1 MAKTVL
7 FGRYRL
13 EEPLGA
19 GGSAQVWRATD
30 RKTGETVAVKRLHPV
45 VFGGEAG
52 RARLVREFRALRDL
66 DEPHVVRVRD
76 LELTDDEGALILDY
90 VAGPSLATRL
100 AREPRLSTAE
110 SVSIALDVAAA
121 LAAAHEAGI
130 VHRDVTPGNIL
141 LDPDDGARLT
151 DFGIALGGGGTAA
164 EPALTATGQLVGT
177 LRFLAPEQLRGAPAT
192 TATDVHALAAVTY
205 EMLAGRPAYEAATP
219 VALAEAQARNVDP
232 IPSVPPALDRAVRQ
246 GLAPDPADR
255 PSDAAA
261 FAAEIEAA
269 MGADRTEP
277 IPIGAP
283 PEATSEIPVLAA
295 GAAAAGAAA
304 AGAAGAGAARAGAP
318 LWEPIASA
326 DDTAIPPP
334 KPATEGPLW
343 APTGGRSAVTA
354 ARPGFRAPIPA
365 ALALGVLIAGITFAA
380 LAQSVGTGAA
390 STPVA
395 SAPVV
400 RTTPA
405 PSPVATPEPQPQ
417 NQGGDAGGNGSGK
430 GKDGDKGKDNG
441 NGKGHD

>member
-30 RKTGETVAVKRLHPV
+30 RRTGETVAVKRLHPV
-45 VFGGEAG
+45 VFADQAG
-52 RARLVREFRALRDL
+52 RERLVREFRALRDL

-76 LELTDDEGALILDY
+76 LELTGDEGALILDY
-90 VAGPSLATRL
+90 VAGPSLAARL
-100 AREPRLSTAE
+100 AGEPRLSTAE

-130 VHRDVTPGNIL
+130 IHRDVTPGNIL

-164 EPALTATGQLVGT
+164 EPGLTATGQLVGT

-192 TATDVHALAAVTY
+192 TASDVHALAAVTY

-219 VALAEAQARNVDP
+219 VALAEAQARDVDP
-232 IPSVPPALDRAVRQ
+232 IPSIPPALDRAVRQ

-255 PSDAAA
+255 PPDAAA

-269 MGADRTEP
+269 MAADRTEP
-277 IPIGAP
+277 IPIDAPETGGA
-283 PEATSEIPVLAA
+283 
-295 GAAAAGAAA
+295 
-304 AGAAGAGAARAGAP
+304 
-318 LWEPIASA
+318 
-326 DDTAIPPP
+326 
-334 KPATEGPLW
+334 LW
-343 APTGGRSAVTA
+343 APTGGRSAVSA
-354 ARPGFRAPIPA
+354 ARPGFHAPFPA
-365 ALALGVLIAGITFAA
+365 ALALGVLIAGITVAA
-380 LAQSVGTGAA
+380 LAQSAGPGAA
-390 STPVA
+390 STPAA
-395 SAPVV
+395 SAPVL

-405 PSPVATPEPQPQ
+405 PTPVATPEPQPQ
-417 NQGGDAGGNGSGK
+417 DEGGDAGGNRNGK

-441 NGKGHD
+441 NSKGHD